1 MTISCRT
8 DCVVRGDRLGRTT
21 SKPTYCV
28 FASGPISAIAPNGK
42 RCLGPRHYCL
52 ETARSPVGARVES
65 NGSHW
70 SKP

>member
-1 MTISCRT
+1 MMISCRT
-8 DCVVRGDRLGRTT
+8 NCDVSGHRAGRTAL
-21 SKPTYCV
+21 KPAYCV

-42 RCLGPRHYCL
+42 RCLSPRHDCL

-65 NGSHW
+65 NRSHW